1 MVYSA
6 DGGGVVRRALFTC
19 AYVCC
24 GLVLASF
31 LLFAIDQASG
41 ASKHQVAALTSPS
54 SSSPATTPSHPS
66 FPRRVIDDGS
76 NALISPFHSVI
87 HPSSVWAQRIFEM
100 LCAMLVYGFGLGYLA
115 RYSRGLV

>member
-1 MVYSA
+1 
-6 DGGGVVRRALFTC
+6 VVRRALLTC

-31 LLFAIDQASG
+31 FLFAIDQASG

-54 SSSPATTPSHPS
+54 PSTHGSAPAHPGQPQE
-66 FPRRVIDDGS
+66 FIDG
-76 NALISPFHSVI
+76 AAKVLTSPFRSII
-87 HPSSVWAQRIFEM
+87 HPTSDWARRIFEM

-115 RYSRGLV
+115 RYSRGWV

>member
-1 MVYSA
+1 MVHCA
-6 DGGGVVRRALFTC
+6 DSGGVVRRALITC

-31 LLFAIDQASG
+31 LLFALDQASG

-54 SSSPATTPSHPS
+54 SATPKTTPAHPGE
-66 FPRRVIDDGS
+66 PRAFIDG
-76 NALISPFHSVI
+76 AAKVLTGPFHSII
-87 HPSSVWAQRIFEM
+87 HPDSTWTKRIFEM